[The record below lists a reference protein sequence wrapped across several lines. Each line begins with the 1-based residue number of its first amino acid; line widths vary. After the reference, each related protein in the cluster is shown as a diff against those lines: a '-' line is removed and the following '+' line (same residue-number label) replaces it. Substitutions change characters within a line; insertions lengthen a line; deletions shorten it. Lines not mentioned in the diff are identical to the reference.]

1 MYYGY
6 FDVEK
11 QTELETKRES
21 VMLSEDFQKWKQELN
36 VSRSYVDPSGMYRAN
51 ELNSQYDYT
60 ITQSKPLSSF
70 FNFLNL
76 KGIW

>member
-11 QTELETKRES
+11 QTELESKRES
-21 VMLSEDFQKWKQELN
+21 VMLSDEFQKWRQELN
-36 VSRSYVDPSGMYRAN
+36 VSRSYVDPSGQYRAN
-51 ELNSQYDYT
+51 ELNSQYDY
-60 ITQSKPLSSF
+60 SNVSPKSSF
-70 FNFLNL
+70 LNFLKI